1 MKNIVLCLD
10 GTSNQFALDRT
21 NVVKLFSLLVQD
33 GQRQAAYY
41 HPGVGTM
48 PPPGALTKL
57 AQKITLLLGLA
68 LGYGL
73 KDDIRDAYAF
83 LMQNH
88 EPGDRVYLFGFSRG
102 AYTARAVASLLAM
115 YGLIG
120 KGNEP
125 LVPYAIRLLMEKGK
139 GKTGADDYFRTAEA
153 FKATFSAREC
163 HPHFVGVWDTVSS
176 VGWIDNQLS
185 LPFTAENRDIAIGRH
200 AVSIDERRA
209 FFRTNLWRGKGG
221 NPPVG
226 PKNLRQVW
234 FAGDHCDVGG
244 GHAEKE
250 SGLSSV
256 ALYWMLRE
264 AEGAGLLVDP
274 ERRAHFLPLYCPP
287 QPGAAMHESL
297 KWYWWPAEFVLK
309 RHWDWAK
316 RRWGRRMNL
325 GRRRTIPA
333 QSLIHRSAW
342 ERGDEYRAR
351 AGIPADASIED

>member
-10 GTSNQFALDRT
+10 GTSNQFAADRT

-33 GQRQAAYY
+33 AARQAVFY

-68 LGYGL
+68 FGYGL
-73 KDDIRDAYAF
+73 KADIRDAYVF
-83 LMQNH
+83 LMGAY
-88 EPGDRVYLFGFSRG
+88 EPGDRIYIFGFSRG
-102 AYTARAVASLLAM
+102 AYTARAVASLVTM

-125 LVPYAIRLLMEKGK
+125 LVPYAIRLLMEKG
-139 GKTGADDYFRTAEA
+139 GKAGTADYFRTAEA
-153 FKATFSAREC
+153 FKATFSAHPC
-163 HPHFVGVWDTVSS
+163 SPHFVGVWDTVSS
-176 VGWIDNQLS
+176 VGWVDNQLS
-185 LPFTAENRDIAIGRH
+185 LPFTAENAAIAVGRH

-209 FFRTNLWRGKGG
+209 FFRTNLWRGKAG

-226 PKNLRQVW
+226 PKDLKQVW

-244 GHAEKE
+244 GHAEAE
-250 SGLSSV
+250 SGLASV
-256 ALYWMLRE
+256 ALYWMVRE

-274 ERRAHFLPLYCPP
+274 ARRAYFLARYARPDPA
-287 QPGAAMHESL
+287 AAMHESL
-297 KWYWWPAEFVLK
+297 KWYWWPAELLLK
-309 RHWDWAK
+309 KHWNWAK
-316 RRWGRRMNL
+316 KCWERRMNL

-333 QSLIHRSAW
+333 GSVIHRSAW
-342 ERGDEYRAR
+342 DRGADYRAR